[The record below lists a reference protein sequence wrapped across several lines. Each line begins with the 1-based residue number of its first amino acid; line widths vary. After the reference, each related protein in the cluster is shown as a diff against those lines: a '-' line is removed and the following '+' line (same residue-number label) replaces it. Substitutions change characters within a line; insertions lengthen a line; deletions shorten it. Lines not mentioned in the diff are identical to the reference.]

1 MDHVVLGLSI
11 LSTTDYRKR
20 FIWAKY
26 KTLYLEKNFGRRLR
40 GLKAKTHSKALNKFL
55 AFIGVSAL
63 ALVLAMGLTGCS
75 GDSSSDSSSGGNDA
89 YADLEPVT
97 LILADSTAA
106 DSAGNLLGQE
116 IANQANEITGGK
128 LTIDYHGTG
137 ELGGDTDLIRQEQS
151 NDIQMVICQP
161 APMVSFVP
169 DMAVFDLPMAFSTY
183 SADQI
188 ETVLNGDNEFTQG
201 LQASF
206 EEAGLHNLGFL
217 QNGTFRETTSNKA
230 LNTIEDFSALQI
242 RTMENSNHMAFWQAI
257 GAEPTPLAWAE
268 VYFAL
273 QNGTVDAQENA
284 IDTCAGSS
292 LQEVQDYLAMTNHIL
307 YANNISI
314 NKEAWD
320 SLDPAYQEAL
330 TQAISQALDVM
341 KPKMLEMQD
350 QQLQT
355 LTDGGMEVIEYD
367 QSFFDGILAN
377 EQVQALYTDI
387 SGQTDGLSDTLVAE
401 LQKTNE
407 S

>member
-1 MDHVVLGLSI
+1 
-11 LSTTDYRKR
+11 
-20 FIWAKY
+20 
-26 KTLYLEKNFGRRLR
+26 
-40 GLKAKTHSKALNKFL
+40 
-55 AFIGVSAL
+55 
-63 ALVLAMGLTGCS
+63 
-75 GDSSSDSSSGGNDA
+75 
-89 YADLEPVT
+89 
-97 LILADSTAA
+97 
-106 DSAGNLLGQE
+106 
-116 IANQANEITGGK
+116 
-128 LTIDYHGTG
+128 
-137 ELGGDTDLIRQEQS
+137 
-151 NDIQMVICQP
+151 
-161 APMVSFVP
+161 
-169 DMAVFDLPMAFSTY
+169 MAFSTY

-188 ETVLNGDNEFTQG
+188 EAVLNGDNEFTQG

-230 LNTIEDFSALQI
+230 LNTIEDFNALQI

-350 QQLQT
+350 EQLKT

-387 SGQTDGLSDTLVAE
+387 SGQTEGLSDTLVAE
-401 LQKTNE
+401 LEKTKE
-407 S
+407 

>member
-1 MDHVVLGLSI
+1 M
-11 LSTTDYRKR
+11 
-20 FIWAKY
+20 
-26 KTLYLEKNFGRRLR
+26 
-40 GLKAKTHSKALNKFL
+40 KAKLHSKALNKFL

-75 GDSSSDSSSGGNDA
+75 GDSSSENSSGGSDA

-97 LILADSTAA
+97 LILADSTAK

-128 LTIDYHGTG
+128 LTVDYHG
-137 ELGGDTDLIRQEQS
+137 
-151 NDIQMVICQP
+151 QMVIMQP

-169 DMAVFDLPMAFSTY
+169 VMAVFYLPRAFATY
-183 SADQI
+183 DADQI

-201 LQASF
+201 LEASF

-217 QNGTFRETTSNKA
+217 QNGTYRETTSNKA
-230 LNTIEDFSALQI
+230 LNTIEDFKALQI
-242 RTMENSNHMAFWQAI
+242 RTMENTNHMAFWQAI

-330 TQAISQALDVM
+330 TQAVNQAIEVM
-341 KPKMLEMQD
+341 KPKMLEMQE

-401 LQKTNE
+401 LEKTKE
-407 S
+407 

>member
-1 MDHVVLGLSI
+1 M
-11 LSTTDYRKR
+11 
-20 FIWAKY
+20 
-26 KTLYLEKNFGRRLR
+26 
-40 GLKAKTHSKALNKFL
+40 KAKKRSRALNKFM

-63 ALVLAMGLTGCS
+63 ALVLAVGLTGCS
-75 GDSSSDSSSGGNDA
+75 GGSSSDNSSSDVDSK

-97 LILADSTAA
+97 LILADSTAK

-116 IANQANEITGGK
+116 IAKQASDITGGK
-128 LTIDYHGTG
+128 LTVDYHGTG

-183 SADQI
+183 NADQI
-188 ETVLNGDNEFTQG
+188 ESVLNGDNDFTKG
-201 LQASF
+201 LETSF

-217 QNGTFRETTSNKA
+217 QNGTFRETTSNKP
-230 LNTIEDFSALQI
+230 LNTIEDFNALQI

-292 LQEVQDYLAMTNHIL
+292 LQEVQKYLAMTNHIL

-330 TQAISQALDVM
+330 TQAISQALEVM
-341 KPKMLEMQD
+341 QPKMLEIQD
-350 QQLQT
+350 AQLKT

-367 QSFFDGILAN
+367 DSFFQNILAN
-377 EQVQALYTDI
+377 DKVQALYTDI
-387 SGQTDGLSDTLVAE
+387 SGQTNGLSDTLVAE
-401 LQKTNE
+401 LEKTKQ

>member
-1 MDHVVLGLSI
+1 M
-11 LSTTDYRKR
+11 
-20 FIWAKY
+20 
-26 KTLYLEKNFGRRLR
+26 
-40 GLKAKTHSKALNKFL
+40 KAKTHSKALNKFL

-75 GDSSSDSSSGGNDA
+75 SDSSSDSSSGGNDA

-128 LTIDYHGTG
+128 LTIDCHGTG

-183 SADQI
+183 NADQI

-230 LNTIEDFSALQI
+230 LNTIEEFSALQI

-292 LQEVQDYLAMTNHIL
+292 LQEVQDYLCMTNHIL

-330 TQAISQALDVM
+330 TQAISQAIDVM

-401 LQKTNE
+401 LQKTTE